1 MKNKQFSRCYFLL
14 FSIHNIIFN
23 FYLERNL
30 KKSSSLVNLLCRLK
44 VPIPPFFAF
53 TPYTSIVFNYKE
65 AVITFTAIDNWN
77 EKEFGIETQTNTR
90 KNNYD
95 VCIMEPKDFK
105 VFIFFLSLLNIL
117 RINAR
122 VNYLEAVYTFNL

>member
-1 MKNKQFSRCYFLL
+1 MST
-14 FSIHNIIFN
+14 
-23 FYLERNL
+23 
-30 KKSSSLVNLLCRLK
+30 KSSIPTILC
-44 VPIPPFFAF
+44 VYS
-53 TPYTSIVFNYKE
+53 YTSIVFNYKE

-77 EKEFGIETQTNTR
+77 EKEFEIETQTNTR

-122 VNYLEAVYTFNL
+122 VNYLEAVYTQTHLTFK